1 MNRTFI
7 ATGLIAAVLALPVF
21 GAEDEDADVPGAVA
35 PTSASA
41 SAPASATARAGQA
54 PVAALA
60 ATAAFDRAGPAVLY
74 AGVANNAATTQVFR
88 FANGGKSAGTVSAKL
103 YDAAAGTSLGVWT
116 SASIPAGAAI
126 EVTAATIAAGATP
139 ALSAAQQAAALTVS
153 VTATFRGTVQQLSKT
168 AAALI
173 NQGSCGIGGGLAYV
187 EGPGFSGASGAVR
200 LVNAGS
206 TAGTITLSLR
216 NAATGTELGKYTS
229 ASLPAKGSVTLTT
242 TALAAAASP
251 AVPAS
256 TVALSIV
263 PTAATA
269 RIGLEHLA
277 TVTGSTTVSN
287 LTAGCGI

>member
-1 MNRTFI
+1 MNKTFI
-7 ATGLIAAVLALPVF
+7 ATGLIAAALALPVF
-21 GAEDEDADVPGAVA
+21 GAEDDEGDAARVA
-35 PTSASA
+35 
-41 SAPASATARAGQA
+41 APASGGVAGGLVSGGVVPGVAVGA
-54 PVAALA
+54 P
-60 ATAAFDRAGPAVLY
+60 FDRAGPASLF
-74 AGVANNAATTQVFR
+74 AGVVNNAATTQVFR
-88 FANGGKSAGTVSAKL
+88 FANGGKSAGTVSATV

-126 EVTAATIAAGATP
+126 EVTASQIAAGAAP
-139 ALSAAQQAAALTVS
+139 ALTAAQQAAALNLA
-153 VTATFRGTVQQLSKT
+153 VTATFRGTAQLLSKT
-168 AAALI
+168 TSALI
-173 NQGSCGIGGGLAYV
+173 NQSACGGGGGLAYV

-200 LVNAGS
+200 LVNTGS
-206 TAGTITLSLR
+206 AAGTITLSLR
-216 NAATGTELGKYTS
+216 SAATGAEIGKYTS
-229 ASLPAKGSVTLTT
+229 ASIPAKSAVTLTT

-277 TVTGSTTVSN
+277 TVTGSTTVTN